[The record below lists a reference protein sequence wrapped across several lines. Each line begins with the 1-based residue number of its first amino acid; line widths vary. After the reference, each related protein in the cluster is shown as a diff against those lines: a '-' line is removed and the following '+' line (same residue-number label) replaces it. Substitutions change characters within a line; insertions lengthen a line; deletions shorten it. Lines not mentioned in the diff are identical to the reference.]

1 MPYGFNSDADD
12 DDVNVNT
19 CNKILTS
26 KGHPKWYIEQISHCV
41 FIVIFQVCNCEADGL
56 AIFYGNIC
64 IIPLY
69 KLISTLYLF
78 TEYLYKKLWNLLIEL
93 LKLWIS

>member
-41 FIVIFQVCNCEADGL
+41 SFIVLFQVCACGTDQWV
-56 AIFYGNIC
+56 IFDWNIHEMQLSSYNFSKDINFF
-64 IIPLY
+64 IIVEMEFSDCVL
-69 KLISTLYLF
+69 
-78 TEYLYKKLWNLLIEL
+78 
-93 LKLWIS
+93 

>member
-41 FIVIFQVCNCEADGL
+41 SFIVIFQVCYCETDRWVMYEL
-56 AIFYGNIC
+56 KIFMQCNKIN
-64 IIPLY
+64 
-69 KLISTLYLF
+69 LF
-78 TEYLYKKLWNLLIEL
+78 VQQS
-93 LKLWIS
+93 WIMTIFTYI

>member
-1 MPYGFNSDADD
+1 MLPLVIHTTSSKFMPYGFNSDADD

-41 FIVIFQVCNCEADGL
+41 SFIVMYNTYEYAECYI
-56 AIFYGNIC
+56 Y
-64 IIPLY
+64 
-69 KLISTLYLF
+69 LIDIT
-78 TEYLYKKLWNLLIEL
+78 
-93 LKLWIS
+93 